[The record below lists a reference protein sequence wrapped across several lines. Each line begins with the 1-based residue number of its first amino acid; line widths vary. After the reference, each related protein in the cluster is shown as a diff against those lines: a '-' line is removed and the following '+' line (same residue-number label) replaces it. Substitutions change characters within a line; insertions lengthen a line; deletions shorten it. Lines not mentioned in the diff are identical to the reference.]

1 MTKEWDS
8 YFKKVENKEME
19 PLYLEN
25 LPFRFDTRGII
36 YNRRNHLYKVSIGSS
51 SSSKIVNGDKENFIS
66 IGSVVEKG
74 SSLYFTASSYNE
86 SGTMLDEKIVKK
98 TGSSLKTIRS
108 EGSWGKLFIFNNDLY
123 GIGLEKRFDWPT
135 NISIFKISD
144 AGKTT
149 MLYQNL
155 DRTIT
160 NVKCKDSSMY
170 VLYEDSG
177 KQLLAKVAVSYTHL
191 TLQTPPYE

>member
-1 MTKEWDS
+1 
-8 YFKKVENKEME
+8 ME

-98 TGSSLKTIRS
+98 TGS
-108 EGSWGKLFIFNNDLY
+108 
-123 GIGLEKRFDWPT
+123 
-135 NISIFKISD
+135 
-144 AGKTT
+144 
-149 MLYQNL
+149 
-155 DRTIT
+155 
-160 NVKCKDSSMY
+160 
-170 VLYEDSG
+170 
-177 KQLLAKVAVSYTHL
+177 
-191 TLQTPPYE
+191 